1 MLTHERLQFIVL
13 SLIFALLGLAVALIW
28 WPFLKLLVMAG
39 ILAVLF
45 WPLYERIEKKMSNPV
60 MATTATIF
68 ILIIIL
74 VLPLAILAQM
84 LYGELTNLYSSL
96 KDVHISQG
104 QILAKLPEQFQ
115 PWATDFLTDLGSKAG
130 ELAGG
135 VFTGLRQAV
144 SSAAGFFLSVFLML
158 FSLYYFLR
166 DGEKIK
172 NIANKFLPMSANKE
186 NLLVNKLFLAVSG
199 VVKGSF
205 LIALIQGTVATIGF
219 FIFSVPNP
227 LLWGSF
233 TVLAALVPNVGT
245 SLALIPAVIY
255 LFMVDRTGSAIG
267 MAIWAVL
274 AVGLIDN
281 IISPKLVGAQTKLH
295 PVLVLFSVLGGLKLF
310 GFLGF
315 LLGPIIMAMF
325 VALLEIYSEDFKKY
339 LA

>member
-13 SLIFALLGLAVALIW
+13 SLIFSLLGLAVVLIW
-28 WPFLKLLVMAG
+28 WPFLTLLVTAG

-45 WPLYERIEKKMSNPV
+45 WPLYEWMERKIGNPV
-60 MATTATIF
+60 MATVATIF
-68 ILIIIL
+68 ILLLIIIL
-74 VLPLAILAQM
+74 PLVVLGQM
-84 LYGELTNLYSSL
+84 LYGEVTNLYLNL
-96 KDVHISQG
+96 KNVHISQS
-104 QILAKLPEQFQ
+104 QFLEKLPVQFQ
-115 PWATDFLTDLGSKAG
+115 PWVAEFLSDLGSKAG
-130 ELAGG
+130 ELASG
-135 VFTGLRQAV
+135 VFVGLRKAV
-144 SSAAGFFLSVFLML
+144 SSAVEFFLSVFLML

-172 NIANKFLPMSANKE
+172 MFANKVLPMSENKE
-186 NLLVNKLFLAVSG
+186 NVLVNKLFLAVSG

-205 LIALIQGTVATIGF
+205 LVALTQGVVATIGF
-219 FIFSVPNP
+219 YIFGVPNP

-245 SLALIPAVIY
+245 SLSLVPAVIY

-267 MAIWAVL
+267 MAIWGGL

-281 IISPKLVGAQTKLH
+281 IVSPKLVGAQTRLH
-295 PVLVLFSVLGGLKLF
+295 PVLVLFSVIGGLKFF

-325 VALLEIYSEDFKKY
+325 VALLEIYLVDLKKY